1 MNRIR
6 RKPSNYRPRRPIRT
20 RRRPSGP
27 PRILPR
33 PVKAAP
39 RSRFRWR
46 WLLLILLVAPAF
58 SYLSWL
64 DIKIREQFEGKR
76 WALPARVYARPL
88 ELFADRPLTQEM
100 LHSELKAVGYKKASQ
115 LDAPGTYKKRGS
127 DYYVHTRKFQ
137 FWDAIEPSRRLKI
150 RIGNNKISSI
160 QNIDS
165 GKAYALTRLEPR
177 MIGKIYPAHN
187 EDRIL
192 VQLKDVPQSL
202 INALIATE
210 DRQFYEHNGISFR
223 GIVRA
228 MLANVKTGHFNQGG
242 STITQQLIKNFY
254 LSSERTLTRKL
265 NEAVMALLVEWH
277 YSKEEI
283 LEAYLNE
290 IYLGQDGDRA
300 IHGFGMAS
308 WFYFDRPLDELKL
321 SEASLLVGLAKG
333 ATQFN
338 PRRYSERALARR
350 NLVLAMMHNQDKI
363 SLEQANLAKAEPLNV
378 AKVIRDRVS
387 PYPGFLTLVRHQLHQ
402 DYREEDLRSEGLQI
416 FTTLDPIMQHQSEKA
431 MERGIRQLERENRK
445 IKKLQGAMVVT
456 NSGNGEIMAMANGRN
471 SKFAGFNRPLNAV
484 RQIGSLAKVAI
495 YLAALKN
502 DNKYTLNTL
511 IDDSPYEWTDH
522 RTGEVW
528 KPKNYDHR
536 SHGKVS
542 LHKALANSYNLATVR
557 LGMDIGLRK
566 IKKTM
571 REMGVDKEFK
581 IYPSTLL
588 GSISMSPLEVAQMYQ
603 TLASGGFSVP
613 LRSIRDVLNHRGEPL
628 QRYAISVEQ
637 RFEPKHIFLLNY
649 ALQQAV
655 QRGTGRKVFS
665 SLKTKRVIAGKTG
678 TSNDLRD
685 SWFAGFDSQY
695 LAVTW
700 LGRDDNRSIHLSGGS
715 GAMVVWGQLIKMLDR
730 QSPNPITPSQ
740 IHWRWVDYNSGR
752 SSTKGRNGAVL
763 MPFIKGSGRNRLAV
777 SSLK

>member
-6 RKPSNYRPRRPIRT
+6 RRPPNSRPRRPTRTT
-20 RRRPSGP
+20 RRPPRPSSM
-27 PRILPR
+27 LQR
-33 PVKAAP
+33 PKAAP
-39 RSRFRWR
+39 RSKFRWR

-58 SYLSWL
+58 SYISWL

-88 ELFADRPLTQEM
+88 ELFADMPITQKM
-100 LHSELKAVGYKKASQ
+100 LKSELKAIGYKPTSQ
-115 LDAPGTYKKRGS
+115 LNAPGTFKQRGS
-127 DYYVHTRKFQ
+127 DYYVYTRKFQ
-137 FWDAIEPSRRLKI
+137 FWDAVEPSRRLKI
-150 RIGNNKISSI
+150 RFRNNKVSQI
-160 QNIDS
+160 QNLDS

-177 MIGKIYPAHN
+177 MIGKIYPTHN

-192 VQLKDVPQSL
+192 VQLKDVPQNL
-202 INALIATE
+202 INTLIATE
-210 DRQFYEHNGISFR
+210 DRQFFEHNGISFR
-223 GIVRA
+223 GILRA
-228 MLANVKTGHFNQGG
+228 MLTNVKTGHLGQGG

-254 LSSERTLTRKL
+254 LSSERTLTRKV

-300 IHGFGMAS
+300 IHGFGMAA

-321 SEASLLVGLAKG
+321 SEVSLLVGFAKG
-333 ATQFN
+333 ASQYN
-338 PRRYSERALARR
+338 PRRYQERALNRR
-350 NLVLAMMHNQDKI
+350 NLVLTMTHDQGKI
-363 SLEQANLAKAEPLNV
+363 TLEQANLAKAKPLNV
-378 AKVIRDRVS
+378 TKEIRDRVS

-416 FTTLDPIMQHQSEKA
+416 FTTLDPIMQHQSERA
-431 MERGIRQLERENRK
+431 MERGIRQLERENKKTR
-445 IKKLQGAMVVT
+445 KLQGAMVVT
-456 NSGNGEIMAMANGRN
+456 NSGNGEVMAMANGRD
-471 SKFAGFNRPLNAV
+471 SKFAGFNRPLNAM

-495 YLAALKN
+495 YLAALEN
-502 DNKYTLNTL
+502 NNRYSLNTL
-511 IDDSPYEWTDH
+511 IDDSPYEWTDY

-528 KPKNYDHR
+528 KPRNYDHR

-571 REMGVDKEFK
+571 QHLGVSKEFK

-628 QRYAISVEQ
+628 QRYAISVEP
-637 RFEPKHIFLLNY
+637 RFEPEHVFLLNY

-655 QRGTGRKVFS
+655 KRGTGRKVFS
-665 SLKTKRVIAGKTG
+665 TLKTNRVIAGKTG

-695 LAVTW
+695 SVVTW
-700 LGRDDNRSIHLSGGS
+700 LGRDDNRPIYLSGGS
-715 GAMVVWGQLIKMLDR
+715 GAMVVWSELIKMLDR
-730 QSPNPITPSQ
+730 QSANPITPSQ
-740 IHWRWVDYNSGR
+740 IHWQWVDYNSGR
-752 SSTKGRNGAVL
+752 SSNKGRRGAVL
-763 MPFIKGSGRNRLAV
+763 MPFIKHSSRNRLAV
-777 SSLK
+777 SALK

>member
-1 MNRIR
+1 ML
-6 RKPSNYRPRRPIRT
+6 KRP
-20 RRRPSGP
+20 
-27 PRILPR
+27 
-33 PVKAAP
+33 KAAP
-39 RSRFRWR
+39 RSKFRWR
-46 WLLLILLVAPAF
+46 WLLLILLITPVF
-58 SYLSWL
+58 SYVSWL

-76 WALPARVYARPL
+76 WALPARVYARPM
-88 ELFADRPLTQEM
+88 ELFSAMSLTPDTF
-100 LHSELKAVGYKKASQ
+100 HTELSAIGYKKTSQ
-115 LDAPGTYKKRGS
+115 LESPGTFKRRGS
-127 DYYVHTRKFQ
+127 DYYVYTRKFQ

-150 RIGNNKISSI
+150 GFSNNKISYI

-165 GKAYALTRLEPR
+165 GKNHALMRLEPR
-177 MIGKIYPAHN
+177 MIGKIYPTHN

-192 VQLKDVPQSL
+192 VQLKNVPQNL
-202 INALIATE
+202 IDTLIATE
-210 DRQFYEHNGISFR
+210 DRQFFEHNGISFR

-228 MLANVKTGHFNQGG
+228 MLANMKAGHFAQGG

-254 LSSERTLTRKL
+254 LSSERTLGRKV
-265 NEAVMALLVEWH
+265 NEAVMALLLEWH

-290 IYLGQDGDRA
+290 VYLGQDGDRA
-300 IHGFGMAS
+300 IHGFGMAA
-308 WFYFDRPLDELKL
+308 WFYFDRPLEELKL
-321 SEASLLVGLAKG
+321 SEVALLVGIVKA
-333 ATQFN
+333 ASQYN
-338 PRRYSERALARR
+338 PRRYEERAIERR
-350 NLVLAMMHNQDKI
+350 NLVLALAHDQGKI
-363 SLEQANLAKAEPLNV
+363 TLEQATSAKNEPLNV
-378 AKVIRDRVS
+378 TKEIRDRVS

-416 FTTLDPIMQHQSEKA
+416 FTTLDPVMQRQTEKA
-431 MERGIRQLERENRK
+431 MEQGIRKLERENRK
-445 IKKLQGAMVVT
+445 IKNLQGAMVVT
-456 NSGNGEIMAMANGRN
+456 NSENGEVMAMANGRD
-471 SKFAGFNRPLNAV
+471 SRFAGFNRPLNAI

-495 YLAALKN
+495 YLAALEK
-502 DNKYTLNTL
+502 DNRYSLNTL
-511 IDDSPYEWTDH
+511 LDDSPYEWTDY

-566 IKKTM
+566 IKQTM
-571 REMGVDKEFK
+571 HHMGVDKDFK

-613 LRSIRDVLNHRGEPL
+613 LRSIRDVLDHRGKPL

-637 RFEPKHIFLLNY
+637 RFEPEHVFLLNY

-655 QRGTGRKVFS
+655 QRGTGRQVFNTLNTRRIIS
-665 SLKTKRVIAGKTG
+665 GKTG

-695 LAVTW
+695 LTVTW
-700 LGRDDNRSIHLSGGS
+700 LGRDDNNPIHLSGGS
-715 GAMVVWGQLIKMLDR
+715 GAMVVWGELIKMLDME
-730 QSPNPITPSQ
+730 SPEPITPSR
-740 IHWRWVDYNSGR
+740 IGWHWVDYNSGR
-752 SSTKGRNGAVL
+752 ASSKGRRGAIL
-763 MPFIKGSGRNRLAV
+763 MPFIKRSGRNRLATR
-777 SSLK
+777 